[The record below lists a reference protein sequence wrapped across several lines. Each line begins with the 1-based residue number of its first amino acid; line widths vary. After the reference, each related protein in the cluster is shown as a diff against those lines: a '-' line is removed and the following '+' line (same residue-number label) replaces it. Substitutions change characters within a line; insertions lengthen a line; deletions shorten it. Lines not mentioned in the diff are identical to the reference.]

1 MAKKDAVRHAHVTE
15 GKKLLEQW
23 GIRLARLQDQS
34 VTVAMVQEHIGKNPA
49 ADVALA
55 ALLGNYPTPE
65 VEQVLVAWETTAT
78 DKELR
83 HEIRRSLYKLSQKGL
98 TTKRTAPAPAIFAPL
113 EPEGYLSPIDGRGD
127 RLLWLV
133 KTKAGGGLHYLSAV
147 VNEPEGLRY
156 CDFAETNRKKL
167 REMRQDFTTRMQMVL
182 VEAPWRYCDA
192 VMYEGY
198 ERAKAKENKEADAYL
213 AFRTHLLLLLP
224 NRSRSPS
231 PRRLD
236 TAAIATDA
244 MLLQTSALLLQEPEF
259 QLWILDHERAHHYTD
274 KISQVQESPLILN
287 RFQQQDRLQ
296 TVIDNATI
304 EVFAGEAGVAYARRL
319 EETAL
324 YLATAVRLEA
334 AKRAF
339 AVSLALTRS
348 TQGGKGIP
356 FCEELIR
363 QSIAMHYHEEKQH
376 EKEES
381 RGSLIMRPAEFAAR
395 VKPHEANDVG
405 YEKKSSVVSR
415 QFSVSGGFLVSLCFY

>member
-1 MAKKDAVRHAHVTE
+1 MAKKDVVRHAHVTE

-34 VTVAMVQEHIGKNPA
+34 VTVAMVQEHIGKNLA

-65 VEQVLVAWETTAT
+65 VAQVLVTWEEKAS

-83 HEIRRSLYKLSQKGL
+83 HEIRRSLYKMSQKGL
-98 TTKRTAPAPAIFAPL
+98 VAKREAPTPAIFAPL
-113 EPEGYLSPIDGRGD
+113 EPEGYLSPIDGSGD
-127 RLLWLV
+127 RLLWVV
-133 KTKAGGGLHYLSAV
+133 KAKAGKGLQYLSAV

-156 CDFAETNRKKL
+156 FDFAEINRKKL
-167 REMRQDFTTRMQMVL
+167 RQIRQDFTTRMQMTL
-182 VEAPWRYCDA
+182 VEVPWRYCDA

-213 AFRTHLLLLLP
+213 SFRTHLLNAPAQPVEAPL
-224 NRSRSPS
+224 STY
-231 PRRLD
+231 LD
-236 TAAIATDA
+236 TEAIATDA
-244 MLLQTSALLLQEPEF
+244 ILLQTSALMLHEPEF
-259 QLWILDHERAHHYTD
+259 QLWLLDHERGHHYTD

-296 TVIDNATI
+296 TVIDSATI
-304 EVFAGEAGVAYARRL
+304 EVFEGEAGVAYARRL
-319 EETAL
+319 EEMAL
-324 YLATAVRLEA
+324 YLAAAARIEA
-334 AKRAF
+334 AKRAL
-339 AVSLALTRS
+339 AVSLALKRS

-363 QSIAMHYHEEKQH
+363 QSIALHYHEEKQH

-395 VKPHEANDVG
+395 LKAAPG
-405 YEKKSSVVSR
+405 QQR
-415 QFSVSGGFLVSLCFY
+415 RMR

>member
-1 MAKKDAVRHAHVTE
+1 MAKKDVVRHAHVTE

-65 VEQVLVAWETTAT
+65 VAQVLVTWEEKAS

-83 HEIRRSLYKLSQKGL
+83 HEIRRSLYKMSQKGL
-98 TTKRTAPAPAIFAPL
+98 VAKRVEPTPPIFAPL
-113 EPEGYLSPIDGRGD
+113 EPEGYLSPIDGSGD
-127 RLLWLV
+127 RLLWVV
-133 KTKAGGGLHYLSAV
+133 KAKAGGGLHYLSAV

-156 CDFAETNRKKL
+156 FDFAEINRKKL
-167 REMRQDFTTRMQMVL
+167 RQMREDFATRMQMTL
-182 VEAPWRYCDA
+182 VEVPWRYCDA

-213 AFRTHLLLLLP
+213 SFRTHLLNAPAQPVEVPLSTLL
-224 NRSRSPS
+224 
-231 PRRLD
+231 D
-236 TAAIATDA
+236 IEAIATDVT
-244 MLLQTSALLLQEPEF
+244 LLQTSVPLLQEPEM
-259 QLWILDHERAHHYTD
+259 QLWMLDHERAHHYTD

-296 TVIDNATI
+296 TVIDSATI
-304 EVFAGEAGVAYARRL
+304 EVFAGESGVAYARRL

-324 YLATAVRLEA
+324 YFWTTGREEA

-339 AVSLALTRS
+339 AVSLALKQS

-381 RGSLIMRPAEFAAR
+381 RGSLIMRPSEFAAR
-395 VKPHEANDVG
+395 VQGARGQRRGV
-405 YEKKSSVVSR
+405 R
-415 QFSVSGGFLVSLCFY
+415 

>member
-1 MAKKDAVRHAHVTE
+1 MAKKDAVRHAHITE

-34 VTVAMVQEHIGKNPA
+34 VTVATVQEHIGKNPA

-55 ALLGNYPTPE
+55 VLLGNYPTPE
-65 VEQVLVAWETTAT
+65 VEHVLVTWETTAT

-83 HEIRRSLYKLSQKGL
+83 HEIRRSLYKLSQKGIA
-98 TTKRTAPAPAIFAPL
+98 TKKAEQAPTPPIFTPV

-133 KTKAGGGLHYLSAV
+133 KAKAGGGLHYLSAV
-147 VNEPEGLRY
+147 VNEPEGVRY
-156 CDFAETNRKKL
+156 FDFAEINRKKL
-167 REMRQDFTTRMQMVL
+167 RQMRQDFVTRMQMVM
-182 VEAPWRYCDA
+182 VEAPWQYCDA

-198 ERAKAKENKEADAYL
+198 ERAKAKGDKEVDAYL
-213 AFRTHLLLLLP
+213 AFRTHLLTAP
-224 NRSRSPS
+224 AQPVEVPFPAS
-231 PRRLD
+231 LD
-236 TAAIATDA
+236 TAAMAADET
-244 MLLQTSALLLQEPEF
+244 LLQTSAQLLQEPEL
-259 QLWILDHERAHHYTD
+259 QLWMLDHERAHHYTD
-274 KISQVQESPLILN
+274 QIAQAQESPLILN
-287 RFQQQDRLQ
+287 RMQQQDRLQ
-296 TVIDNATI
+296 TVIDNAI
-304 EVFAGEAGVAYARRL
+304 NEVFAGEQGGAYARRL

-324 YLATAVRLEA
+324 YLATTDRIEA

-339 AVSLALTRS
+339 AVSLALKRS

-376 EKEES
+376 EQEES

-395 VKPHEANDVG
+395 MQAAQSQRRG
-405 YEKKSSVVSR
+405 MR
-415 QFSVSGGFLVSLCFY
+415 

>member
-1 MAKKDAVRHAHVTE
+1 MVKKDAVRHAHVTE

-34 VTVAMVQEHIGKNPA
+34 VTVAMIQEHIGKNPA

-83 HEIRRSLYKLSQKGL
+83 HEIRRSLYKLSQKGIA
-98 TTKRTAPAPAIFAPL
+98 TKKTEQAPTPPIFAAI

-133 KTKAGGGLHYLSAV
+133 KAKAGGGLHYLSAV

-156 CDFAETNRKKL
+156 FDFAEINRKKL
-167 REMRQDFTTRMQMVL
+167 RQMRQDFTTRMHMVM

-192 VMYEGY
+192 VMHEGY
-198 ERAKAKENKEADAYL
+198 ERAKAKGDKETDAYL
-213 AFRTHLLLLLP
+213 AFRTHLLSAPAQPVEVPLP
-224 NRSRSPS
+224 A
-231 PRRLD
+231 RLD
-236 TAAIATDA
+236 TAAIAADET
-244 MLLQTSALLLQEPEF
+244 LLQTSAQLLQEPEL
-259 QLWILDHERAHHYTD
+259 QSWMLDHERAHHYTD
-274 KISQVQESPLILN
+274 QISQAQESPLILN
-287 RFQQQDRLQ
+287 RLQQQDRLQ
-296 TVIDNATI
+296 TVIDNAII
-304 EVFAGEAGVAYARRL
+304 EVFAGEQGGAYARRL

-324 YLATAVRLEA
+324 YLAATDREEA

-339 AVSLALTRS
+339 VVSLALKRS

-376 EKEES
+376 EREES

-395 VKPHEANDVG
+395 IQAAQTQRRG
-405 YEKKSSVVSR
+405 MR
-415 QFSVSGGFLVSLCFY
+415 

>member
-1 MAKKDAVRHAHVTE
+1 MTKKDAVRHAHVVE

-65 VEQVLVAWETTAT
+65 VEHVLVAWEGKTS

-98 TTKRTAPAPAIFAPL
+98 TTKRAEPAPAPAIFAPL

-133 KTKAGGGLHYLSAV
+133 KAKAGGGLHYLSAV

-156 CDFAETNRKKL
+156 FDFAEINRKKL
-167 REMRQDFTTRMQMVL
+167 RQMRQDFTTRMQMVL

-198 ERAKAKENKEADAYL
+198 ERVKGKEDKEADAYL
-213 AFRTHLLLLLP
+213 AFRTHLLSAPAQPVEVPLP
-224 NRSRSPS
+224 AS
-231 PRRLD
+231 LE
-236 TAAIATDA
+236 TAAIAADET
-244 MLLQTSALLLQEPEF
+244 LLQTSAPLLQEPEL
-259 QLWILDHERAHHYTD
+259 QLWMLDHERAHHYTD

-287 RFQQQDRLQ
+287 RLQQQDRLQ
-296 TVIDNATI
+296 TVIDSAII
-304 EVFAGEAGVAYARRL
+304 EIFAGEPGMAYARRL

-324 YLATAVRLEA
+324 YLTATDRGEA
-334 AKRAF
+334 AKRAL
-339 AVSLALTRS
+339 AVSLALKRS
-348 TQGGKGIP
+348 AQGGKGIP
-356 FCEELIR
+356 FCEELVR
-363 QSIAMHYHEEKQH
+363 QSIALHYHEEKQH
-376 EKEES
+376 AQEES
-381 RGSLIMRPAEFAAR
+381 RGSLIMRPSEFAAR
-395 VKPHEANDVG
+395 MQAAQAQRRGV
-405 YEKKSSVVSR
+405 R
-415 QFSVSGGFLVSLCFY
+415 

>member
-1 MAKKDAVRHAHVTE
+1 MAKKDVVRHAHVTE

-34 VTVAMVQEHIGKNPA
+34 VTVAMVREHIGKNPA

-65 VEQVLVAWETTAT
+65 VAQLLVEWEEKAS

-83 HEIRRSLYKLSQKGL
+83 HEIRRSLYKMSQKGL
-98 TTKRTAPAPAIFAPL
+98 VAKRESPTPAIFAPL
-113 EPEGYLSPIDGRGD
+113 EPEGYLSPIDGSGD
-127 RLLWLV
+127 RLLWIV
-133 KTKAGGGLHYLSAV
+133 KPKAGGGLHYLSAV
-147 VNEPEGLRY
+147 VNEPGGLQY
-156 CDFAETNRKKL
+156 FDFAEINRKKL
-167 REMRQDFTTRMQMVL
+167 RQMREDFATRMHMRL

-198 ERAKAKENKEADAYL
+198 ERAKTREDKDADAYL
-213 AFRTHLLLLLP
+213 AFRTHLFTAPAQPVEVPL
-224 NRSRSPS
+224 STY
-231 PRRLD
+231 LD
-236 TAAIATDA
+236 TEAIAADA
-244 MLLQTSALLLQEPEF
+244 ILLQTSALMLHEPEF
-259 QLWILDHERAHHYTD
+259 QSWLLDHERGHHYTD

-296 TVIDNATI
+296 TVIDSATI
-304 EVFAGEAGVAYARRL
+304 EVFEGEAGVAYARRL

-324 YLATAVRLEA
+324 YLAVAARIEA
-334 AKRAF
+334 AKRAL
-339 AVSLALTRS
+339 AVSLALKRS

-363 QSIAMHYHEEKQH
+363 QSIALHYHEEKQH

-381 RGSLIMRPAEFAAR
+381 RGSLIMRPSEFAAR
-395 VKPHEANDVG
+395 VQATRGQRRGV
-405 YEKKSSVVSR
+405 
-415 QFSVSGGFLVSLCFY
+415 

>member
-1 MAKKDAVRHAHVTE
+1 MAKKDEVRHAHVTE

-23 GIRLARLQDQS
+23 GIRLAGLQDQS
-34 VTVAMVQEHIGKNPA
+34 VTVAMVQEHIGENPS

-65 VEQVLVAWETTAT
+65 VEHVLVEWETTAT

-98 TTKRTAPAPAIFAPL
+98 TTKKRAEPTPAIFAPL

-133 KTKAGGGLHYLSAV
+133 KAKAGGGLHYLSAV
-147 VNEPEGLRY
+147 VNEPEGVRY
-156 CDFAETNRKKL
+156 FDFAEINRKKL
-167 REMRQDFTTRMQMVL
+167 RQMRQDFTTRMQMVM

-198 ERAKAKENKEADAYL
+198 ERAKAKGNKEADAYL
-213 AFRTHLLLLLP
+213 AFRTHLLTVP
-224 NRSRSPS
+224 APPVEVPFPAS
-231 PRRLD
+231 LD
-236 TAAIATDA
+236 TAAIAADET
-244 MLLQTSALLLQEPEF
+244 LLQTSAPLLQEPEL
-259 QLWILDHERAHHYTD
+259 QLWMLDHERAHHYTD

-287 RFQQQDRLQ
+287 RLQQQDRLQ
-296 TVIDNATI
+296 TVIDSAII
-304 EVFAGEAGVAYARRL
+304 EVFSGDPGLAYARRL
-319 EETAL
+319 EETAF
-324 YLATAVRLEA
+324 YLAATDREEA
-334 AKRAF
+334 AKRAL
-339 AVSLALTRS
+339 AVSLALKRS

-356 FCEELIR
+356 FCEELVR

-376 EKEES
+376 EQEES

-395 VKPHEANDVG
+395 VQAARG
-405 YEKKSSVVSR
+405 QR
-415 QFSVSGGFLVSLCFY
+415 SGVR

>member
-23 GIRLARLQDQS
+23 GVSLARLQDQS

-65 VEQVLVAWETTAT
+65 VEHVLVAWESTAT

-83 HEIRRSLYKLSQKGL
+83 HEIRRSLYKLSQKGIA
-98 TTKRTAPAPAIFAPL
+98 TKKAEQAPSPPIFAPV

-133 KTKAGGGLHYLSAV
+133 KAKAGGGLHYLSAV

-156 CDFAETNRKKL
+156 FDFAEINRKKL
-167 REMRQDFTTRMQMVL
+167 RQMRQDFSTRMEMML

-198 ERAKAKENKEADAYL
+198 ERAKGKGEKEADSYL
-213 AFRTHLLLLLP
+213 AFRTHLLSAPTQPVAVPLP
-224 NRSRSPS
+224 AS
-231 PRRLD
+231 LEI
-236 TAAIATDA
+236 AAIAADETF
-244 MLLQTSALLLQEPEF
+244 LQTSAPLLQEPEL
-259 QLWILDHERAHHYTD
+259 QLWMLDHERAHHYTD

-287 RFQQQDRLQ
+287 RLQQQDRLQ
-296 TVIDNATI
+296 TVIDGAVI
-304 EVFAGEAGVAYARRL
+304 EIFAGESGAAYARRL
-319 EETAL
+319 EETAF
-324 YLATAVRLEA
+324 YLAATGREEA
-334 AKRAF
+334 AKRAV
-339 AVSLALTRS
+339 AVSLALKHS

-356 FCEELIR
+356 FCEELVR

-376 EKEES
+376 EQEES
-381 RGSLIMRPAEFAAR
+381 RGSLIMKPAEFAAR
-395 VKPHEANDVG
+395 VQA
-405 YEKKSSVVSR
+405 SR
-415 QFSVSGGFLVSLCFY
+415 GQRRGVR